1 MSLGK
6 PILSK
11 ILFQLNEQKAIA
23 AARYLLSEKLHGK
36 ANYFKL
42 LKLIFLADR
51 YHVRN
56 YLRPVT
62 TDRYVAMEHGPVAS
76 FLYNVFKGLRAS
88 GGQIRRIPEEH
99 FKLEAG
105 AKEPNYEYLSQTDIE
120 ALNFAFDH
128 FGHLTKWQLRDLVH
142 AYPEWAQFEDQL
154 VNQKSVDMSFE
165 DFLENADPED
175 KEFKKLRI
183 KDPFPFITPEEREF
197 LKQELIESVHQ
208 LT

>member
-1 MSLGK
+1 M
-6 PILSK
+6 SK
-11 ILFQLNEQKAIA
+11 ILFQLNQQKAIA

-36 ANYFKL
+36 ANYFRL

-76 FLYNVFKGLRAS
+76 FLYNVFKGVRAS
-88 GGQIRRIPEEH
+88 GGQIRKISDEQ

-105 AKEPNYEYLSQTDIE
+105 SKQPNYEYLSQTDLE
-120 ALNFAFDH
+120 ALDFAFDK
-128 FGHLTKWQLRDLVH
+128 FGHLNRWELRDLVH
-142 AYPEWAQFEDQL
+142 AYPEWAQFEEQL
-154 VNQKSVDMSFE
+154 QYQKTVEMSFE
-165 DFLENADPED
+165 DFLENADPEA
-175 KEFKKLRI
+175 EGFKKLGI
-183 KDPFPFITPEEREF
+183 KDPFPPITPEEREF